1 MRRCGI
7 GACDLLGPSDMP
19 ADPRHPDRTSES
31 AIADLPPWVH
41 DDPDLAQLFEGFVR
55 ELPERAEAMERLL
68 EREDL
73 GGLLVEAHQLKG
85 TAGAYGFP
93 WISEA
98 AAALESVVRAR
109 EALDTV
115 RLQVREVASLC
126 RHAGRRG

>member
-1 MRRCGI
+1 MLDPAGMSVDSRRAGR
-7 GACDLLGPSDMP
+7 AC
-19 ADPRHPDRTSES
+19 ES
-31 AIADLPPWVH
+31 AVADLPPWAS
-41 DDPDLAQLFEGFVR
+41 DDPDLAELVHGFVDQ
-55 ELPERAEAMERLL
+55 LPERADAMERLL

-98 AAALESVVRAR
+98 AAALESLVKAQ

-126 RHAGRRG
+126 RHAGRRR